1 VLYFNILDRL
11 FEREMLTGRAPHPLI
26 IANGKNNN
34 QGQKRSR
41 TRPDFIGLR
50 LPLVAK
56 LQEVSDQI
64 SGK

>member
-1 VLYFNILDRL
+1 
-11 FEREMLTGRAPHPLI
+11 MLTGRAPHPLI